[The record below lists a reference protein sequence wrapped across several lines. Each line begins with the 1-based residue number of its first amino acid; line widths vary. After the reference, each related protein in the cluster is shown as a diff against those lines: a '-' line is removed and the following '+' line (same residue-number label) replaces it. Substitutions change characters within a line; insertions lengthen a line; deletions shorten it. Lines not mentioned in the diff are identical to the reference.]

1 MMMELAN
8 NLYIYDILTT
18 TSDASNQYIT
28 LTPEGLKTT
37 IVTKMTE
44 NNMVPL
50 YEKICEKYSW
60 TVDEDFLKAAK

>member
-8 NLYIYDILTT
+8 NLYIYDIVI

-28 LTPEGLKTT
+28 VTPEELKTT
-37 IVTKMTE
+37 IVATITE

-50 YEKICEKYSW
+50 YEKMCEKYSW
-60 TVDEDFLKAAK
+60 TIDEEFLKTAK

>member
-1 MMMELAN
+1 MMMDLAN
-8 NLYIYDILTT
+8 NLYRYDILTT

-37 IVTKMTE
+37 IVTTIIE

-50 YEKICEKYSW
+50 YEKLCEKYSW
-60 TVDEDFLKAAK
+60 TVDEDFLKSAK

>member
-1 MMMELAN
+1 MMMDLAN
-8 NLYIYDILTT
+8 NLYRYDILTT

-37 IVTKMTE
+37 ILTTIIE

-50 YEKICEKYSW
+50 YEKLCEKYSW
-60 TVDEDFLKAAK
+60 TVDEDFLTSAK